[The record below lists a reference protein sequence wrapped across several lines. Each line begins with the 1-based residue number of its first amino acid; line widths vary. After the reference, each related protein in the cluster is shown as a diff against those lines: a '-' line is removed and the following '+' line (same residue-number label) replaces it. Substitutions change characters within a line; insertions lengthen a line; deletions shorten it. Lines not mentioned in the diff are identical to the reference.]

1 MKASEIFQRVHT
13 IVQDIGGVR
22 WPFAELCMW
31 LNDGQKEIVLQKP
44 SASSR
49 TVKIPLQSG
58 TLQAIPAEYI
68 MLLRVVRNSAG
79 RPVTV
84 VARDLMDAQ
93 APDWHQSRERS
104 DAKHAI
110 IDEADPKSFYVY
122 PANDG
127 TGELEV
133 IMSAVP
139 AVIVA
144 TGDPA
149 LLESYDMET
158 SINSIYDNALVDYVV
173 YRSHSKDMQNAGAAQ
188 RAALHYQQF
197 ANSLGMK
204 VTLDANMN
212 PNAKARVAAAAG
224 GVA

>member
-13 IVQDIGGVR
+13 IVQDKGGVR
-22 WPFAELCMW
+22 WPYPELCMW

-49 TVKIPLQSG
+49 TVTIPLKIG
-58 TLQAIPAEYI
+58 TLQAIPDEYI

-79 RPVTV
+79 RPVSI

-93 APDWHQSRERS
+93 APDWHVSRERTE
-104 DAKHAI
+104 ARHVI
-110 IDEADPKSFYVY
+110 VDEADPKSFYVY
-122 PANDG
+122 PPNDG
-127 TGELEV
+127 AGQLEV

-139 AVIVA
+139 ALIVP
-144 TGDPA
+144 TGDPEQ
-149 LLESYDMET
+149 LGSYDVHT
-158 SINSIYDNALVDYVV
+158 SINTIYDNALVDYVV